1 MSSSSGAA
9 RDRPLSII
17 AMPAVLS
24 LRYPS
29 FYDGASALKSR
40 YPDICGTKS
49 TSKITFWSKSGVATW
64 EYFGRLWE
72 RFWSPRGPPGSS
84 QGPPGDSQESPRE
97 HQGAPG
103 STRGA
108 PGEHQGD
115 TREAHLYHNNC
126 RECELPIARLWR
138 PVCYFILL
146 HGYFLFSSVFHQL

>member
-1 MSSSSGAA
+1 MSSSSDAPA
-9 RDRPLSII
+9 YRALSII

-24 LRYPS
+24 WRYPS
-29 FYDGASALKSR
+29 FYDGASALSR
-40 YPDICGTKS
+40 AYTDICGTKS

-64 EYFGRLWE
+64 EYFGGLWE

-97 HQGAPG
+97 HQGASGEPQGAPG

-108 PGEHQGD
+108 PGERQRA

-138 PVCYFILL
+138 PVC
-146 HGYFLFSSVFHQL
+146 